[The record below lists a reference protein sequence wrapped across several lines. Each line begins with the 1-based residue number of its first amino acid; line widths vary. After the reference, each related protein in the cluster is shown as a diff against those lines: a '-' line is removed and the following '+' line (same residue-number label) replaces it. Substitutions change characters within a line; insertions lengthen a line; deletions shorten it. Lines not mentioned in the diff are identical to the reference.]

1 MDRNLGGVLDFG
13 KNERIRT
20 WKDWKGLNNTSGENV
35 VNEVKI
41 AFTLSYTYYIYV

>member
-20 WKDWKGLNNTSGENV
+20 WKDVKGLNNTSGKNV
-35 VNEVKI
+35 VNKLI
-41 AFTLSYTYYIYV
+41 KSK